1 MDLDRQLTEDE
12 VMAVVDSIMEDPANG
27 GQRAFIR
34 ACLWDSI
41 QEMWNLDEYNEYFGI
56 DTSEEE

>member
-1 MDLDRQLTEDE
+1 MPEMSIDVALEL
-12 VMAVVDSIMEDPANG
+12 AVVS
-27 GQRAFIR
+27 IR